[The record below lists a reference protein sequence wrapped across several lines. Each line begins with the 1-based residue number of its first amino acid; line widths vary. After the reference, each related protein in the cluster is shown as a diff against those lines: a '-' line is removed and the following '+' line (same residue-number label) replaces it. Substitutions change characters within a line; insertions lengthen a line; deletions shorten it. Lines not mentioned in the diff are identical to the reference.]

1 MPNFI
6 LILLWSL
13 LAVVIVAF
21 IITGLLF
28 IAWQSWN
35 IIFIPVYKRYRFNIE
50 KAQAER
56 DLYAIEVRKA
66 DLIEIN
72 KEYEEKFAAFS
83 VDLKKMQFE
92 KNKLEKEMSEDK
104 ILYQELQLKKKEKEL
119 ADQAKEIDKQAKKEK
134 QKS

>member
-21 IITGLLF
+21 IVTGLLF

-35 IIFIPVYKRYRFNIE
+35 IIFIPVYKRYKFNIE

>member
-13 LAVVIVAF
+13 LAVVILAF
-21 IITGLLF
+21 IVTGLLF

-35 IIFIPVYKRYRFNIE
+35 IIFIPVYKRYKFNIE

>member
-13 LAVVIVAF
+13 LAVVILAF
-21 IITGLLF
+21 IVTCLLF